1 VAFNTMMAP
10 FARSPTEALR
20 VAGLVW
26 YQGEDNAMA
35 GQETYYRCA
44 LPALVASWRAL
55 LDSPAAWAGVVQLA
69 PWTAPAAN
77 AAALNAAVTGV
88 REAQLA
94 ARDAVKGLSV
104 VTAIDVGDPHAPNPI
119 HSPHKTPIGVRMARA
134 AAAALYGLGSGS
146 QGPAYAGATSVTAGS
161 RVTVTVSFDAAGVG
175 AGLQLAPAQAGN
187 WSTYCPVEAAVD
199 PSNCAWFGVQTS
211 EGTWRNATPAV
222 VGATLTLTV
231 DTAPATGLTAVATSN
246 GAGLWPVVTLRNAA
260 GLPAFVWLRNLT
272 SAAAA

>member
-1 VAFNTMMAP
+1 MLAP
-10 FARSPTEALR
+10 FSRSPTQALR
-20 VAGLVW
+20 AAGLVW

-35 GQETYYRCA
+35 GQAAYYRCA

-94 ARDAVKGLSV
+94 ARDAVHNISV

-119 HSPHKTPIGVRMARA
+119 HSPHKAPIGARMARA

-146 QGPAYAGATSVTAGS
+146 QGPAYAGATAVTAGS

-175 AGLQLAPAQAGN
+175 GGLQLVPAKAGN
-187 WSTYCPVEAAVD
+187 WSTYCPTEAAVD

-211 EGTWRNATPAV
+211 EGVWRNATPAV

-231 DTAPATGLTAVATSN
+231 DTAPVTGLTAVATSN

-260 GLPAFVWLRNLT
+260 GLPAFVWLRNIT
-272 SAAAA
+272 GAAA